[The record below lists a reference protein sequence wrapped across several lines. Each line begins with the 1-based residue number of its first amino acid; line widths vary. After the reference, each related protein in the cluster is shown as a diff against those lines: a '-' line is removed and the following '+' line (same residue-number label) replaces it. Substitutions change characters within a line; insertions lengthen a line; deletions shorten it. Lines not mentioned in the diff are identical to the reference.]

1 MAMTNENIRQL
12 LEMLDHP
19 EKYTEQEI
27 HDIIN
32 RDEDTRETYR
42 LMVEAKRSSRNRHDD
57 TPVDVDAAWQRF
69 AKKQNIQ
76 SSARPE
82 GTLAKTRIFNFQ
94 SSIFRL
100 AQRDACQSKN
110 FQSSA
115 RPEGTLVKTRIF
127 NFQFKKVAAS
137 FIGVLLVSGIAFAAI
152 HIVRHYVGQ
161 DMPTPPQETQMVEPH
176 QQIIP
181 DDTVKVEAT
190 DTIAPKATMEPV
202 VFDNVPLEEMLPD
215 IAARYDATVSFAND
229 KARQLRFRFVWN
241 PQQGIDQVVN
251 DLSQF
256 ESLTVTLKDNQITVE

>member
-32 RDEDTRETYR
+32 HDEDTRETYR
-42 LMVEAKRSSRNRHDD
+42 LMVEAKRSSRNRQHE
-57 TPVDVDAAWQRF
+57 TPVDVDNAWQQFHQRLQP
-69 AKKQNIQ
+69 KQRGGGWMKI
-76 SSARPE
+76 
-82 GTLAKTRIFNFQ
+82 
-94 SSIFRL
+94 
-100 AQRDACQSKN
+100 
-110 FQSSA
+110 
-115 RPEGTLVKTRIF
+115 
-127 NFQFKKVAAS
+127 AAS

-181 DDTVKVEAT
+181 DDTVKSEMT

-202 VFDNVPLEEMLPD
+202 VFDNVPLEEMLPE
-215 IAARYDATVSFAND
+215 IAAHYDATVSFGSD

-251 DLSQF
+251 DFNQF
-256 ESLTVTLKDNQITVE
+256 ESLTVTLKDNQISVE

>member
-19 EKYTEQEI
+19 EAYTEQEI

-32 RDEDTRETYR
+32 HDEDTRETYR
-42 LMVEAKRSSRNRHDD
+42 LMVEAKRGSRSRHDD

-69 AKKQNIQ
+69 NQRLQPKQQGQGWMKI
-76 SSARPE
+76 
-82 GTLAKTRIFNFQ
+82 
-94 SSIFRL
+94 
-100 AQRDACQSKN
+100 
-110 FQSSA
+110 
-115 RPEGTLVKTRIF
+115 
-127 NFQFKKVAAS
+127 AAS
-137 FIGVLLVSGIAFAAI
+137 FIGLLIVSGIAFAAI

-181 DDTVKVEAT
+181 DDTVKVETT

-202 VFDNVPLEEMLPD
+202 VFDNVPLEEMLPK
-215 IAARYDATVSFAND
+215 IAAHYEATVTFANE

-241 PQQGIDQVVN
+241 PQQDIDQVVS
-251 DLSQF
+251 DLNQF
-256 ESLTVTLKDNQITVE
+256 ESLSVTLKDNQITVE